1 MPRTLKEMAAA
12 VYTHK
17 QGVQHAQGD
26 GGGGGGTRE
35 RAAHGLCATREMP
48 DVRLTEES
56 ISDSLKRHM
65 SGANHTLA
73 PSSNRASRARQ
84 AADSAQA
91 QVRSASLRAT
101 RIRATR
107 RRATRYRKGHV

>member
-1 MPRTLKEMAAA
+1 MLLACEGRGVPRPLKEMAAA

-73 PSSNRASRARQ
+73 PSSNRASRARK
-84 AADSAQA
+84 A
-91 QVRSASLRAT
+91 QVRSASPRAT
-101 RIRATR
+101 RIREPDSVSR
-107 RRATRYRKGHV
+107 VGG